1 MTPVFPYL
9 VRRSES
15 GFGGELLLRLK
26 DGGSAY
32 VVQLPLEQARMLA
45 VEMRGLATDHCQLHH
60 MALRVA
66 QTLGAEV
73 SHVIVK
79 NSDRPEEVMG
89 VMRLVAPEGLK
100 DVEVDAAA
108 ALAMVVH
115 LGLPIF
121 MDANL
126 PSSDAPAP
134 TQNFNRAA
142 ELPQIPKAFR
152 QLLEDLHMPDP
163 EGGFPI

>member
-1 MTPVFPYL
+1 ML
-9 VRRSES
+9 IRRSES
-15 GFGGELLLRLK
+15 GFEGELLLRLK

-79 NSDRPEEVMG
+79 NADRPEEVMG
-89 VMRLVAPEGLK
+89 VMRLVTPQGLK

-108 ALAMVVH
+108 ALAMAVH
-115 LGLPIF
+115 LRLPIF

-126 PSSDAPAP
+126 PSSDDPAP

-142 ELPQIPKAFR
+142 ELPQITKAFR
-152 QLLEDLHMPDP
+152 QLLEGSSRAGP
-163 EGGFPI
+163 